1 LYIVKWVLRFY
12 ALTANMGLRDI
23 FIQNLREYRKE
34 KGISQA
40 ILAEKC
46 ETSTS
51 YIGQIEIGNRFPSL
65 EMIDKMAVALQIKP
79 YLFFCD
85 ADENADDKAPRRKPK
100 AIPDDVKDKLIKNL
114 TNAIQKIV
122 KNTH

>member
-1 LYIVKWVLRFY
+1 MELKEVFV
-12 ALTANMGLRDI
+12 
-23 FIQNLREYRKE
+23 QNLREYRKE
-34 KGISQA
+34 SGISQA

-65 EMIDKMAVALQIKP
+65 EMIEKMAAALQIKP
-79 YLFFCD
+79 YLLFYD
-85 ADENADDKAPRRKPK
+85 ADENTENKKLKKKPK
-100 AIPDDVKDKLIKNL
+100 AISNDVKEKLIKNL
-114 TNAIQKIV
+114 TSAIQRIV

>member
-1 LYIVKWVLRFY
+1 MELKEV
-12 ALTANMGLRDI
+12 

-34 KGISQA
+34 RGISQA

-46 ETSTS
+46 KTSTS

-65 EMIDKMAVALQIKP
+65 ELIEKMAVALQIKP

-85 ADENADDKAPRRKPK
+85 TDENTENKIPRKKPK
-100 AIPDDVKDKLIKNL
+100 AISDDVKDKLIKNL
-114 TNAIQKIV
+114 TNAIQRIV
-122 KNTH
+122 KNTN

>member
-1 LYIVKWVLRFY
+1 MYIVKLILQFY
-12 ALTANMGLRDI
+12 ALNANMELKEV

-34 KGISQA
+34 RGISQA
-40 ILAEKC
+40 TLAEKC

-65 EMIDKMAVALQIKP
+65 ELIEKMAAALQIKP
-79 YLFFCD
+79 FLFFY
-85 ADENADDKAPRRKPK
+85 EADDNTGDKMLRKKPK
-100 AIPDDVKDKLIKNL
+100 AISDDVKDKLIKNL
-114 TNAIQKIV
+114 TNVIQRIV

>member
-1 LYIVKWVLRFY
+1 MKLRKV
-12 ALTANMGLRDI
+12 

-34 KGISQA
+34 RGISQA

-46 ETSTS
+46 KTSTS

-65 EMIDKMAVALQIKP
+65 ELIEKIAVALQIKP
-79 YLFFCD
+79 HLLFLCD
-85 ADENADDKAPRRKPK
+85 TDENTEEKILKKKPK
-100 AIPDDVKDKLIKNL
+100 AISDDVKDKLIKNF
-114 TNAIQKIV
+114 TNAVQKIV

>member
-1 LYIVKWVLRFY
+1 
-12 ALTANMGLRDI
+12 MGLKDV

-65 EMIDKMAVALQIKP
+65 EMIEKMAAALQIRP
-79 YLFFCD
+79 YLLFFCE
-85 ADENADDKAPRRKPK
+85 ADKDTKDQILQKKPK
-100 AIPDDVKDKLIKNL
+100 AIPDNVKDELIKNL
-114 TNAIQKIV
+114 TNAISRVV
-122 KNTH
+122 KKTR

>member
-1 LYIVKWVLRFY
+1 MELRE
-12 ALTANMGLRDI
+12 I

-46 ETSTS
+46 KTSTS

-85 ADENADDKAPRRKPK
+85 TNENAEDQIVRKKPK
-100 AIPDDVKDKLIKNL
+100 AISDDVKDELIKNL
-114 TNAIQKIV
+114 TDAIRKIV
-122 KNTH
+122 KRVR

>member
-1 LYIVKWVLRFY
+1 MDIVKRIPRFY
-12 ALTANMGLRDI
+12 ALNANMGLRDI

-34 KGISQA
+34 KKISQA

-46 ETSTS
+46 GTSTS

-65 EMIDKMAVALQIKP
+65 EMIEKIAIALQIKP

-85 ADENADDKAPRRKPK
+85 SDENAENKVPRKKPK
-100 AIPDDVKDKLIKNL
+100 VISDDVKNKLIKNL
-114 TNAIQKIV
+114 TNAVQRIV

>member
-1 LYIVKWVLRFY
+1 
-12 ALTANMGLRDI
+12 MGLREI

-34 KGISQA
+34 RGISQA
-40 ILAEKC
+40 MLAEKC

-65 EMIDKMAVALQIKP
+65 EMIEKMALALQIKP

-85 ADENADDKAPRRKPK
+85 TDERTEDRIPRKKPK
-100 AIPDDVKDKLIKNL
+100 AISDDVKDKLIKNL
-114 TNAIQKIV
+114 TNAIQRIV

>member
-1 LYIVKWVLRFY
+1 
-12 ALTANMGLRDI
+12 MGLKDV

-34 KGISQA
+34 RGISQA

-65 EMIDKMAVALQIKP
+65 EMIERMAVALHVKP

-85 ADENADDKAPRRKPK
+85 TDENTEDKPRRKKPK
-100 AIPDDVKDKLIKNL
+100 AIPDDVKDTLIKNL
-114 TNAIQKIV
+114 TYAIQRVV
-122 KNTH
+122 KNTQ

>member
-1 LYIVKWVLRFY
+1 MYIAKWFLQFY
-12 ALTANMGLRDI
+12 ALNANMRLKEV

-34 KGISQA
+34 RRISQA

-65 EMIDKMAVALQIKP
+65 ELIEKMAVALKIKP

-85 ADENADDKAPRRKPK
+85 ADENAENKKPRKKTK
-100 AIPDDVKDKLIKNL
+100 AISNDVKDTLIKNL
-114 TNAIQKIV
+114 TNAIQRIV
-122 KNTH
+122 KNTN

>member
-1 LYIVKWVLRFY
+1 
-12 ALTANMGLRDI
+12 MGLRDI

-34 KGISQA
+34 KKISQA

-46 ETSTS
+46 GTSTS

-65 EMIDKMAVALQIKP
+65 EMIEKIAIALQIKP

-85 ADENADDKAPRRKPK
+85 SDENAENKVPRKKPK
-100 AIPDDVKDKLIKNL
+100 VISDDVKNKLIKNL
-114 TNAIQKIV
+114 TNAVQRIV

>member
-1 LYIVKWVLRFY
+1 
-12 ALTANMGLRDI
+12 MGLRKV
-23 FIQNLREYRKE
+23 FVQNLREYRKE
-34 KGISQA
+34 MGISQA
-40 ILAEKC
+40 MLAEKC

-65 EMIDKMAVALQIKP
+65 EMIEKIAIALQVKP

-85 ADENADDKAPRRKPK
+85 ADDNTKDQIVRKKPK
-100 AIPDDVKDKLIKNL
+100 SIPDDVKDTLIKNL
-114 TNAIQKIV
+114 TNAIKRIV

>member
-1 LYIVKWVLRFY
+1 
-12 ALTANMGLRDI
+12 MGLREV

-34 KGISQA
+34 RGISQA

-65 EMIDKMAVALQIKP
+65 EMIEKMAVALHVKP

-85 ADENADDKAPRRKPK
+85 ADENTEDKPLRKKPK
-100 AIPDDVKDKLIKNL
+100 AISDDVKKTLIKNL
-114 TNAIQKIV
+114 TYAIQRVV
-122 KNTH
+122 KNTR

>member
-1 LYIVKWVLRFY
+1 
-12 ALTANMGLRDI
+12 MGLRDI